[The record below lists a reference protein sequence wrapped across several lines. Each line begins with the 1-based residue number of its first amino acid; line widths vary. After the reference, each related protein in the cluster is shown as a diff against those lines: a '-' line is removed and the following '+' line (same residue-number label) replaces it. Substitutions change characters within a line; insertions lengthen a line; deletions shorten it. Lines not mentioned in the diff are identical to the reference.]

1 VQHLTYLAV
10 LAGCLA
16 GTAPLEF
23 LLRTG
28 VYRRWRRLVAAL
40 FPAAMLGVGWDLY
53 AVNRGHWSFDRHY
66 LLGVCVGGLPIEEL
80 LFFLVIPTCA
90 VLTLE
95 AVRLR
100 RPSWLIGDEPSNEP
114 GDEPSDAGSDPR

>member
-1 VQHLTYLAV
+1 VNSSVRHLTYMAV

-28 VYRRWRRLVAAL
+28 VYRRWRRLLAAL
-40 FPAAMLGVGWDLY
+40 LPGVILGVGWDLY
-53 AVNRGHWSFDRHY
+53 AVRRGHWSFDRRY
-66 LLGVCVGGLPIEEL
+66 VLGVSIGGLPVEEL
-80 LFFLVIPTCA
+80 LFFLVIPVCA

-95 AVRLR
+95 AVRRR
-100 RPSWLIGDEPSNEP
+100 RPSWLIGDEPK
-114 GDEPSDAGSDPR
+114 DAGSDPR